1 MTINIVNQTSYDYDS
16 SNDLISRL
24 QNIPSGEEGWKE
36 YQSLGVEIFNYL
48 FCPDLLGQPFTQH
61 ILNADGIYNYKTSKR
76 PDAIYPIVSNDNFI
90 NGYAN
95 NLFGHSCLF
104 VAVDFKNLSEKPTCN
119 DVDQVA
125 GYLSEQSRRR
135 IGILCSRYAPS
146 QSAFQSRYHW
156 WTKDE
161 KLILFVSDKDL
172 VQMINHRYDN
182 LNPSHILVQ
191 YIYRFFSR
199 LP

>member
-1 MTINIVNQTSYDYDS
+1 MNKTTFDDDS
-16 SNDLISRL
+16 SSNLITRL
-24 QNIPSGEEGWKE
+24 HNIPSGKEEWDQ
-36 YQSLGVEIFNYL
+36 YQHLGVEIFNYL

-61 ILNADGIYNYKTSKR
+61 ILNADGIYDYATSKR

-104 VAVDFKNLSEKPTCN
+104 IAVDFKNLSKEPTCKE
-119 DVDQVA
+119 VDQVA
-125 GYLSEQSRRR
+125 GYLSKQSRRR
-135 IGILCSRYAPS
+135 IGILCSRNAPS
-146 QSAFQSRYHW
+146 LSALKSRYHCW
-156 WTKDE
+156 IKDE
-161 KLILFVSDKDL
+161 NLILFVTDKDL
-172 VQMINHRYDN
+172 VQMINYRYDN